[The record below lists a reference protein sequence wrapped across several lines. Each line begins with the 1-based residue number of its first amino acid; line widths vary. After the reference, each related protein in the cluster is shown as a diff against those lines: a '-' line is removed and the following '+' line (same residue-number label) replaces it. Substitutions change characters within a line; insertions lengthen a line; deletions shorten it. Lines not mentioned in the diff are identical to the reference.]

1 MFIKMTVK
9 HRYRKKAGLCY
20 TDTDS
25 FIVNIKSKGIYEDL
39 FEDVETRFGPYNY
52 KVYRQLPITGMM
64 KDELDGKIMKELV
77 ALGPKMHSYITS
89 DGCVDKKAKTEDM

>member
-1 MFIKMTVK
+1 MFIKITVK

-52 KVYRQLPITGMM
+52 KVYRQLPIT
-64 KDELDGKIMKELV
+64 KNKKSNWNDER
-77 ALGPKMHSYITS
+77 
-89 DGCVDKKAKTEDM
+89 